1 MQRATIQTLAKAV
14 KAQAPAQVRLLSY
27 TERQARLGRPVS
39 PHVEIY
45 AFPITA
51 LSSITNR
58 VTGTAL
64 SGGFAAVGALSVIG
78 ADVPD
83 EVDIRLT
90 DANKAFTPTTLVH
103 QLTAT
108 AAKFSAQ
115 EALHYKKNDV
125 WEAYT
130 WAQYHNFNLRF
141 AKALRHIGFEQF
153 DTVSISG
160 FNAPQWFFAFMGG
173 LYLGGAATGI
183 YTTNNAATCQY
194 VLSNSNAKVVVC
206 DDDAQLKK
214 FISIADQLPNLKAIV
229 AWKADLVAAG
239 AAASAVPVYSF
250 ESFLELG
257 QDASDA
263 SITDDFDKI
272 HPGHCASLI
281 YTSGTTGNPKGV
293 MLSHDNVTFTTA
305 TVNSGFPGGAGFFTS
320 TERLVSFLPLS
331 HIAGQLL
338 DIGQQAYYGFHIYF
352 AEPDALKGS
361 LGKTLKEVRP
371 TYLLSVPRVWEKIFE
386 KMSDVGRSTTGLKK
400 SIATWAKSIG
410 SEKSRLSEYGN
421 SGGVPCGF
429 SIANAL
435 VLSKVKDAL
444 GLDECKAF
452 YSGAAPLTPEVVA
465 YFASLDMPLFEAM
478 GLSETT
484 GISFYNYAHR
494 WKPNS
499 IGPAIAATEARVNA
513 DTNELQIR
521 GRHVM
526 MGYLN
531 NPEQTAA
538 AIDADGWLSSGDCA
552 RIDADGF
559 GFITGRIKELII
571 TAGGENVPPVLL
583 ESAIKEELP
592 IVGHAMA
599 IGDKRKFLTALVSL
613 RVVMDDQ
620 GAPTTQLDASVV
632 RILTELGSSA
642 TTTAD
647 AYADPLVLQH
657 IDDGIKRANLK
668 AASRAQW
675 IQKYKFVP
683 DFSVPNGELTPTLK
697 IKRAVVAKQYA
708 QLIDSLYE

>member
-1 MQRATIQTLAKAV
+1 MGLTCRRQRQ
-14 KAQAPAQVRLLSY
+14 
-27 TERQARLGRPVS
+27 
-39 PHVEIY
+39 
-45 AFPITA
+45 
-51 LSSITNR
+51 
-58 VTGTAL
+58 
-64 SGGFAAVGALSVIG
+64 
-78 ADVPD
+78 
-83 EVDIRLT
+83 
-90 DANKAFTPTTLVH
+90 
-103 QLTAT
+103 
-108 AAKFSAQ
+108 
-115 EALHYKKNDV
+115 
-125 WEAYT
+125 AYT
-130 WAQYHNFNLRF
+130 WAEYHKFNLRF
-141 AKALRHIGFEQF
+141 AKALRHVGFEQF

-160 FNAPQWFFAFMGG
+160 FNAPPWFFAYMGG

-194 VLSNSNAKVVVC
+194 VLSNSNAKVLVC

-214 FISIADQLPNLKAIV
+214 FISIADQLPNLKAI
-229 AWKADLVAAG
+229 ADLEASG
-239 AAASAVPVYSF
+239 AASSAVPVYSF

-257 QDASDA
+257 QDVPDEA
-263 SITDDFDKI
+263 ITDNFDKI

-293 MLSHDNVTFTTA
+293 MLSHDNCTFTTA
-305 TVNSGFPGGAGFFTS
+305 AVNSAFPGGAGYFNS

-361 LGKTLKEVRP
+361 LGMTLKEVRP

-400 SIATWAKSIG
+400 AIATWAKSVG
-410 SEKSRLSEYGN
+410 AEKSRLNEYGN
-421 SGGVPCGF
+421 GGGVPCGF
-429 SIANAL
+429 FLANAL
-435 VLSKVKDAL
+435 VLSKVKHAL
-444 GLDECKAF
+444 GLDQCKAF

-484 GISFYNYAHR
+484 GIAFYNYADR

-499 IGPAIAATEARVNA
+499 IGPAVVTTDARVNP
-513 DTNELQIR
+513 DTNELQVR

-531 NPEQTAA
+531 NDEQTNA
-538 AIDADGWLSSGDCA
+538 AIDADGWLSTGDCA
-552 RIDADGF
+552 RFDDDGF
-559 GFITGRIKELII
+559 GYITGRIKELII

-592 IVGHAMA
+592 VVGHAMA
-599 IGDKRKFLTALVSL
+599 IGDKRKFLTALL
-613 RVVMDDQ
+613 TLHVVMDDQ
-620 GAPTTQLDASVV
+620 GAPTSTLDGSVV
-632 RILTELGSSA
+632 RILSQLGSTA
-642 TTTAD
+642 TTTAE
-647 AYADPLVLQH
+647 AYEDPVVLKY
-657 IDDGIKRANLK
+657 IDEGLKRANNK

-683 DFSVPNGELTPTLK
+683 DFSVCNGELTPTLK

-708 QLIDSLYE
+708 DLIDALYV